1 VWPARKIG
9 TRVDRQQAIDA
20 EPRSIIARFS
30 GIMALLSC
38 ESVDIFS
45 GALRA
50 PHNRDHGH
58 CPGDRAAQRHLRGSA
73 PPRAQTSEPLEKS
86 ESRNDAA
93 PQRLVSGSLSRKVR
107 IFPGQPCANAG
118 MTVWGFPG

>member
-20 EPRSIIARFS
+20 ETRSIIARFS

-50 PHNRDHGH
+50 PHDRDHRD
-58 CPGDRAAQRHLRGSA
+58 CPGDGAAHRYLRGSA
-73 PPRAQTSEPLEKS
+73 TPRDSLLAPSQKS
-86 ESRNDAA
+86 
-93 PQRLVSGSLSRKVR
+93 
-107 IFPGQPCANAG
+107 
-118 MTVWGFPG
+118 

>member
-1 VWPARKIG
+1 VWPARNIG

-38 ESVDIFS
+38 EVIDNFS

-50 PHNRDHGH
+50 PHNRDPGH
-58 CPGDRAAQRHLRGSA
+58 CPGGRAAQRHLRGSA
-73 PPRAQTSEPLEKS
+73 PPR
-86 ESRNDAA
+86 D
-93 PQRLVSGSLSRKVR
+93 PQSFCRSK
-107 IFPGQPCANAG
+107 I
-118 MTVWGFPG
+118 